1 MPGSRR
7 DRKPKR
13 ASPKVA
19 IHRRLAE
26 PKTNRGSIRPRR
38 PVGFVGS
45 LCLGRHPKSRVHQPV
60 LKHGPKKQ
68 RGVNAPRLASMN
80 SSSPKQIQLLWQ
92 AGNPAP
98 RLFQWSPQGRAE
110 GSLGRSPPKAD
121 GGLGTSYQIEPRP
134 EGPRRISSMSAPRLG
149 LQGFLAQRY
158 LGLRFVRRCA
168 ANSLLTD
175 PGFAFLVAVGSVDDR
190 RIAAGLFHLLQR
202 PVKLFLVGFTQR
214 AVVS

>member
-1 MPGSRR
+1 MSLNMSGNVPSIAGAFTPLWSAAGGLLGPAFMPGSRR

-92 AGNPAP
+92 DGNPAP
-98 RLFQWSPQGRAE
+98 RLFQWSPVGLKTQHREMRA
-110 GSLGRSPPKAD
+110 RKQ
-121 GGLGTSYQIEPRP
+121 QI
-134 EGPRRISSMSAPRLG
+134 AP
-149 LQGFLAQRY
+149 
-158 LGLRFVRRCA
+158 
-168 ANSLLTD
+168 
-175 PGFAFLVAVGSVDDR
+175 
-190 RIAAGLFHLLQR
+190 
-202 PVKLFLVGFTQR
+202 
-214 AVVS
+214 